1 MEHQPGLKGRHRP
14 DIVQSGEVVLPA
26 FDLLLVDRDQGNV
39 RRRQTARIRSRRVRD
54 ESVERTTPQFREL
67 RDVRPVEHSAGKGER
82 CCQAGPVD
90 MVLNRRVD
98 FDHGRHSHGR
108 VLGSAKPSI
117 ALHRQ
122 PVLCSVRGADP
133 AQIVETDLRR
143 TESAEWVALA
153 RQVPQHP
160 ESDSM
165 IGDRTHVFLDGF
177 ESPSGVGATCQCV
190 VDVDSAEVHAHRV
203 ERGEPTNGA
212 SEVCAR
218 NRSFLAPVSFERDQG
233 GSGIHT
239 AASSPLDRGQ
249 RNSGDE
255 SVVHAG
261 VECRRNRGEKVPG
274 RRRRDVHCNGVDRV
288 VDVDRG
294 IEWARTDQRVIAV
307 QDRFPYVEFDAPVAH
322 VLDKPMRPSP
332 ERRSDLWQFGRDTG
346 LELCCH
352 RRQVGDQNAPRDAVD
367 NQVMNH
373 HK

>member
-1 MEHQPGLKGRHRP
+1 
-14 DIVQSGEVVLPA
+14 
-26 FDLLLVDRDQGNV
+26 
-39 RRRQTARIRSRRVRD
+39 
-54 ESVERTTPQFREL
+54 
-67 RDVRPVEHSAGKGER
+67 
-82 CCQAGPVD
+82 
-90 MVLNRRVD
+90 MVLNRGVD
-98 FDHGRHSHGR
+98 VDHGRHRHGTI
-108 VLGSAKPSI
+108 LGSAELSI
-117 ALHRQ
+117 VLHRQ

-143 TESAEWVALA
+143 TESAECVALA

-165 IGDRTHVFLDGF
+165 IGYRTHVLFDGF
-177 ESPSGVGATCQCV
+177 EGPSGVGATCQCV
-190 VDVDSAEVHAHRV
+190 VDVDSDEIHAHRV

-218 NRSFLAPVSFERDQG
+218 NRTLLAAVSFESDQG

-239 AASSPLDRGQ
+239 SASSPPDRGQ
-249 RNSGDE
+249 RDSGEE

-274 RRRRDVHCNGVDRV
+274 HRRRDVHCDGVDRV

-294 IEWARTDQRVIAV
+294 IDWARTDQWVIAF
-307 QDRFPYVEFDAPVAH
+307 QDRCPHLPFCAPVTH

-332 ERRSDLWQFGRDTG
+332 ERRSDRWQFRRDTG
-346 LELCCH
+346 LELRCH

-367 NQVMNH
+367 NQVMYH
-373 HK
+373 QK